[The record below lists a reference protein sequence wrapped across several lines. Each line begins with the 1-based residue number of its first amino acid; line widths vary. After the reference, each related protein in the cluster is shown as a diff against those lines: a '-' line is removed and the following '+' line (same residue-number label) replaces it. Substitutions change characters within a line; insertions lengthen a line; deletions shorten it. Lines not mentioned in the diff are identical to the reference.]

1 MDYEY
6 PGWFGK
12 HPYFPKTSR
21 SGDTDV
27 KLLHERVGALTTLW
41 QSLED
46 QILQLA
52 SDILF
57 TNIKLKTADVEFV
70 LELLIGRVSGFS
82 EKLRLIRDVNNL
94 VFKNGSSTYSRIKG
108 AAKRCQYAA
117 ELRNAIV
124 HATAGVTK
132 YQDGY
137 EHACLRTPHYSTKW
151 LKHHRLGELG
161 IPDLASDNI
170 QEIYMVIFHVSHEF
184 TCLLREVSSF
194 PLEDKIANW
203 WEEDTAGRSIW
214 VRVN

>member
-94 VFKNGSSTYSRIKG
+94 VFKNGSSTYSRIKE

-137 EHACLRTPHYSTKW
+137 EQALLHEASEGWIAPFPVRRQPTGCMT
-151 LKHHRLGELG
+151 G
-161 IPDLASDNI
+161 IPRA
-170 QEIYMVIFHVSHEF
+170 VKR
-184 TCLLREVSSF
+184 LRIEMRIWSS
-194 PLEDKIANW
+194 A
-203 WEEDTAGRSIW
+203 
-214 VRVN
+214 V